1 MEQLF
6 SEIYNRY
13 FCITNRVLSKKGR
26 IGRATITDIVRR
38 YGFGESLIF
47 LLPKLSNNE
56 WELFE
61 EDNSSYRSKL
71 KGGIQ
76 TPLSRLQKRWL
87 LTLLDDKR
95 AGLFL
100 EDEQISTIKE
110 KLKDIK
116 PLFEHNDF
124 YCFDRFSDGDDYS
137 DPQYKNCFRKIL
149 SAIKEAHT
157 VQILYS
163 GRDGRNRKMI
173 VVPHRLEYSAKNDC
187 FRLLCFAESKK
198 GKRKYIMRLSRMLDV
213 NVSEND
219 PEISIAE
226 EDSPKQRKV
235 TLTIYDERN
244 ALERAMLQFADY
256 RKNTVRLDDNSYRCD
271 IFYNIDDETELLI
284 ELLSFGP
291 MIKVEGNDHFS
302 ELIKKR
308 LLMQKNM
315 KEGIPS

>member
-1 MEQLF
+1 MEKLF

-13 FCITNRVLSKKGR
+13 FCISRRILSKKGR
-26 IGRATITDIVRR
+26 FGRTAITDIVKR

-61 EDNSSYRSKL
+61 EENGSYRSKL

-76 TPLSRLQKRWL
+76 TPLSRLQNRWL

-95 AGLFL
+95 SGLFL
-100 EDEQISTIKE
+100 EDEQISELKE
-110 KLKDIK
+110 KLKDVK
-116 PLFEHNDF
+116 PLFDHNDF

-137 DPQYKNCFRKIL
+137 DPLYKNCFREVL
-149 SAIKEAHT
+149 SAIKNEHAVH
-157 VQILYS
+157 IRYLN
-163 GRDGRNRKMI
+163 RNGRNTKMT
-173 VVPHRLEYSAKNDC
+173 VFPHRLEYSFKNDC
-187 FRLLCFAESKK
+187 FRLLCYTKSKT
-198 GKRKYIMRLSRMLDV
+198 GTRKYILRLSKMLEVTACDSV
-213 NVSEND
+213 PD
-219 PEISIAE
+219 IDIT
-226 EDSPKQRKV
+226 EDDTGQRKV

-256 RKNTVRLDDNSYRCD
+256 RKNTVRLDDRSYRCE
-271 IFYNIDDETELLI
+271 IFYNTDDETELLI

-291 MIKVEGNDHFS
+291 MIKVEGNGHFT

-308 LLMQKNM
+308 LMTQKNM